1 MATFTSFQDT
11 LPDPNNRISR
21 SGGSVNPVGTTA
33 INSRLGPGFTSVKFT
48 AKQPVMMN
56 RTNSGRVITR
66 TVAAHSWDIDISYN
80 NLTREEFEPVF
91 SFLMAKNGRLN
102 PFFINLPQ
110 YLTSRDSAFV
120 IALAG
125 GSNVTVNESGGLPA
139 GRTYMKASWPGSGTG
154 NPAVGDMFTIT
165 DGNNSNHTKAY
176 MVTRVETFDD
186 SNLSLDSTSVTTTV
200 TSAGGGV
207 SLVAVA
213 STAGLSVGDILSGP
227 TGIDS
232 PTRRITSISGNN
244 IGLSSAFNFG
254 LSGHAPVSVTFTGSE
269 TIPTTTTQ
277 IRLHFSPPLVAATSN
292 SSVLDFTAPKI
303 RVIQASDVTQ
313 YSLGTNGLYKF
324 GLKVEEA
331 LP

>member
-33 INSRLGPGFTSVKFT
+33 INSRLGPGFTSVNFT

-66 TVAAHSWDIDISYN
+66 SVAAHSWDIDISYN

-91 SFLMAKNGRLN
+91 AFLMAKNGRLN

-110 YLTSRDSAFV
+110 YLTSRDADF
-120 IALAG
+120 AG
-125 GSNVTVNESGGLPA
+125 QAAIGNDLVVNESGGIPA
-139 GRTYMKASWPGSGTG
+139 GRTYMKARKAAGAGSF
-154 NPAVGDMFTIT
+154 PAVGDMFTIT
-165 DGNNSNHTKAY
+165 DGSNSNHTKAY
-176 MVTRVETFDD
+176 MVTRLESTADYNTSFD
-186 SNLSLDSTSVTTTV
+186 
-200 TSAGGGV
+200 
-207 SLVAVA
+207 A
-213 STAGLSVGDILSGP
+213 STNPGGTGP
-227 TGIDS
+227 FD
-232 PTRRITSISGNN
+232 
-244 IGLSSAFNFG
+244 
-254 LSGHAPVSVTFTGSE
+254 V
-269 TIPTTTTQ
+269 
-277 IRLHFSPPLVAATSN
+277 RLHFSPPLVAATSN